1 MAAAGNV
8 NMLFTS
14 TYLLYMIAYP
24 AYCHGKAEAL
34 LLPNHTKETK
44 YKNGD

>member
-14 TYLLYMIAYP
+14 TYLLYMIAYT
-24 AYCHGKAEAL
+24 AYHHGKAEAL
-34 LLPNHTKETK
+34 FHRNHTKETK